1 MASLIVVSIILSI
14 MYIFSI
20 AQKHNRQNF
29 EHNRPGPIFKSLT
42 TRYFLSFH
50 SREAVQLGMSLF
62 CFLFYLFFFPAIL
75 FFLPIMLNIL
85 LQVVIF
91 CSKFSYI
98 ASCLTVTLYT
108 YTPKLYTNII
118 VSYSYTDSK
127 CQLLTRPN
135 VLIVLLEYIDLFQSK

>member
-1 MASLIVVSIILSI
+1 MQLAVIIKCATYNKLHSILMYILIPVHINTSYYYKFYTCTVASLIVVSIILSI
-14 MYIFSI
+14 MSNFLSI

-50 SREAVQLGMSLF
+50 SRVAVQLGMSLF
-62 CFLFYLFFFPAIL
+62 CFLFHLFFFPAIL

-98 ASCLTVTLYT
+98 AKHIYT
-108 YTPKLYTNII
+108 
-118 VSYSYTDSK
+118 
-127 CQLLTRPN
+127 
-135 VLIVLLEYIDLFQSK
+135 